1 VGVRRIA
8 RVACVSATAVAALAV
23 CVGKEKGG
31 GPSVV
36 STIAISPDPAIVPVN
51 GTQQFQ
57 VTPPVDVIW
66 GITETTDDT
75 PPAFPLKASVKGRY
89 LVDGNGHPFF
99 MVGDAAQSAAG
110 ALTYG
115 QFTDYIDNRVSFGF
129 NTINVNFVEHLYA
142 PNPPADRDGNP
153 PFIVPG
159 DFSTPNDAYFAGLE
173 RKVAYAE
180 AKGVYVLLA
189 FYMGGSDHSEGW
201 YNEVESNSVA
211 NCYSLGQYLANGH
224 GSFAGFRAHQN
235 IGWVW
240 GADWLFTTD
249 AAVRDRLHEVARGI
263 RELAPAQLMSG
274 DWGPGNATQQSGFET
289 YMDLQNTYDYAGVV
303 GTARTGYSYAPISA
317 AGDGRVLPAL
327 PQFLKETAYEAE
339 GRAPGGTPAAVR
351 EAQWWS
357 ILSGATTGLI
367 YGNRDVWP
375 FAFAT
380 AGYSPCLFPGCTV
393 YTSSLASPGA
403 QDMGRLAALI
413 RSIAWHELVPSGTG
427 VPFLGRT
434 LIGDGNDSSDGGS
447 VAAAQSPD
455 GTLLVAYAPTTISFK
470 VDLRGMTVP
479 MRVRWWSPA
488 SGVYSVPGTSFDD
501 ATTYAFDDQVYY
513 RGTCYRSLQ
522 ASNVGH
528 VPDGS
533 PTFWQATAAPMNTG
547 YLHVTT
553 PGDNGS
559 GADDWVLIID
569 PPSRCGS
576 ISSAGFFTAPS
587 SVTNGVTCQVTAT
600 LQVAPDV
607 VAHAQLNLR

>member
-1 VGVRRIA
+1 VCA
-8 RVACVSATAVAALAV
+8 SATVVAALAV
-23 CVGKEKGG
+23 CVAKEGGG
-31 GPSVV
+31 GPPVV
-36 STIAISPDPAIVPVN
+36 STIAISPDPANVTVN

-57 VTPPVDVIW
+57 VSPPADVFW
-66 GITETTDDT
+66 GIAEMTDA
-75 PPAFPLKASVKGRY
+75 PSPAFPLKASADGRY
-89 LVDGNGHPFF
+89 LVDRNGQPFF
-99 MVGDAAQSAAG
+99 MIGDAAQSAAG

-115 QFTDYIDNRVSFGF
+115 QFTDYIDDRVSRGF

-142 PNPPADRDGNP
+142 PNPPADRDGNV
-153 PFIVPG
+153 PFTVSG
-159 DFSTPNDAYFAGLE
+159 DFSTPNDAYFTGLE

-180 AKGVYVLLA
+180 SKGVYVLLA
-189 FYMGGSDHSEGW
+189 FYMGGGDHSEGW
-201 YNEVESNSVA
+201 YDELESNSA
-211 NCYSLGQYLANGH
+211 ENCYSLGQYLANGH
-224 GSFAGFRAHQN
+224 GAFAGFRAHQN

-249 AAVRDRLHEVARGI
+249 TGVRDRLHEVARGV

-274 DWGPGNATQQSGFET
+274 DWGSGNANQQSGFET
-289 YMDLQNTYDYAGVV
+289 YMDMQNTYDYAGVV
-303 GTARTGYSYAPISA
+303 GTARAGYSYAPISA
-317 AGDGRVLPAL
+317 GGDGRVLPAL

-339 GRAPGGTPAAVR
+339 GRPPGGTPAAVR

-357 ILSGATTGLI
+357 ILSGTTTGLI
-367 YGNRDVWP
+367 YGHRDVWP

-403 QDMGRLAALI
+403 QDMGRLATLV
-413 RSIAWHELVPSGTG
+413 RSITWHELVPSGTE

-434 LIGDGNDSSDGGS
+434 LIADGNDTSDGGS
-447 VAAAQSPD
+447 IAAAQSPD
-455 GTLLVAYAPTTISFK
+455 GRLLVAYSPTTISFK
-470 VDLRGMTVP
+470 VDLRSMTVP

-488 SGVYSVPGTSFDD
+488 SGSYAVPGTSFDV
-501 ATTYAFDDQVYY
+501 ATTYALEDQVYY

-522 ASNVGH
+522 ASNAGH
-528 VPDGS
+528 VPDDS
-533 PTFWQATAAPMNTG
+533 VMYWQATAAPMNTG

-576 ISSAGFFTAPS
+576 ISSAGIFTAPS
-587 SVTNGVTCQVTAT
+587 SVPKGITCQVTAT
-600 LQVAPDV
+600 LQGDSSVGARARV
-607 VAHAQLNLR
+607 NLR